1 MEKSAEIYGIRAV
14 IEAINSKKDIDKV
27 FIQTGLKGKLIGQLE
42 SLIRKNKINFSYVP
56 TQKLDRLSKKNHQGV
71 IARIAPIKFYTIDS
85 FSEVL
90 EKSNNPFVLILDQ
103 INDVRN
109 FGAIIRTAE
118 ISGVDGII
126 IQNSS
131 SAPVNS
137 DTIKT
142 SAGAIFNIP
151 ICKVNHIK
159 DAIYHLQSLNISII
173 SASEKSV
180 KNIYDVNLKG
190 KGNALLNMENWRKI
204 VCPKTNKVAYRE
216 TDTLDTFVDS
226 SWYYIRFLDNKL
238 EKMPSFSCIARSLFF
253 IAINWLL
260 GIYHLALKVD
270 SSVINAA
277 LSFIIEGAS
286 PGPVGKAQ

>member
-1 MEKSAEIYGIRAV
+1 MEKNTEIYGIRAV
-14 IEAINSKKDIDKV
+14 IEAINSSKDIDKV

-90 EKSNNPFVLILDQ
+90 ENSNNPFVLILDQ

-159 DAIYHLQSLNISII
+159 DAIYHLQSMNISII
-173 SASEKSV
+173 SASEKSE
-180 KNIYDVNLKG
+180 KNIYDV
-190 KGNALLNMENWRKI
+190 
-204 VCPKTNKVAYRE
+204 
-216 TDTLDTFVDS
+216 D
-226 SWYYIRFLDNKL
+226 
-238 EKMPSFSCIARSLFF
+238 
-253 IAINWLL
+253 
-260 GIYHLALKVD
+260 LKVPLAIIMG
-270 SSVINAA
+270 SEQKGINKSVIN
-277 LSFIIEGAS
+277 LSDESVKLPMYGKIESLNVSVACGIFLYE
-286 PGPVGKAQ
+286 VVRQRI

>member
-1 MEKSAEIYGIRAV
+1 MEKNTEIYGIRAV
-14 IEAINSKKDIDKV
+14 IEAINSSKDIDKV

-85 FSEVL
+85 FSEVI

-118 ISGVDGII
+118 ITGVDGII

-159 DAIYHLQSLNISII
+159 DAIYHLQSMNISII
-173 SASEKSV
+173 SASEKSE
-180 KNIYDVNLKG
+180 KNIYDV
-190 KGNALLNMENWRKI
+190 
-204 VCPKTNKVAYRE
+204 
-216 TDTLDTFVDS
+216 D
-226 SWYYIRFLDNKL
+226 
-238 EKMPSFSCIARSLFF
+238 
-253 IAINWLL
+253 
-260 GIYHLALKVD
+260 LKVPLAIIMG
-270 SSVINAA
+270 SEQKGINKSVIN
-277 LSFIIEGAS
+277 LSNESVKLPMYGKIESLNVSVACGIFLYE
-286 PGPVGKAQ
+286 VVRQRI

>member
-1 MEKSAEIYGIRAV
+1 MDKSTEIYGIRSV
-14 IEAINSKKDIDKV
+14 IEAINSSKDIDKV

-42 SLIRKNKINFSYVP
+42 SLIRNNKINFSYVP
-56 TQKLDRLSKKNHQGV
+56 IQKLDRLSKKNHQGV
-71 IARIAPIKFYTIDS
+71 VARIAPIKFYTIDS

-90 EKSNNPFVLILDQ
+90 EKSKNPFVLILDQ

-173 SASEKSV
+173 SASEKST
-180 KNIYDVNLKG
+180 KNIYDVDLKG
-190 KGNALLNMENWRKI
+190 
-204 VCPKTNKVAYRE
+204 P
-216 TDTLDTFVDS
+216 
-226 SWYYIRFLDNKL
+226 
-238 EKMPSFSCIARSLFF
+238 
-253 IAINWLL
+253 IAIIMGSEQK
-260 GIYHLALKVD
+260 GINK
-270 SSVINAA
+270 SVIN
-277 LSFIIEGAS
+277 LSDESVKLPMYGKIESLNVSVACG
-286 PGPVGKAQ
+286 VFLYEVVRQRI

>member
-1 MEKSAEIYGIRAV
+1 MEKNTEIYGIRAV
-14 IEAINSKKDIDKV
+14 IEAINSSKDIDKV

-90 EKSNNPFVLILDQ
+90 EKSKNPFVLILDQ

-173 SASEKSV
+173 SASEKST
-180 KNIYDVNLKG
+180 KNIYDVDLKG
-190 KGNALLNMENWRKI
+190 
-204 VCPKTNKVAYRE
+204 P
-216 TDTLDTFVDS
+216 
-226 SWYYIRFLDNKL
+226 
-238 EKMPSFSCIARSLFF
+238 
-253 IAINWLL
+253 IAIIMGSEQK
-260 GIYHLALKVD
+260 GINK
-270 SSVINAA
+270 SVIN
-277 LSFIIEGAS
+277 LSDESVKLPMYGKIESLNVSVACG
-286 PGPVGKAQ
+286 VFLYEVVRQRI

>member
-1 MEKSAEIYGIRAV
+1 MEKNTEIYGIRAV
-14 IEAINSKKDIDKV
+14 IEAINSSKDIDKV

-85 FSEVL
+85 FSEVI
-90 EKSNNPFVLILDQ
+90 EKSKNPFILILDQ

-159 DAIYHLQSLNISII
+159 DAIYHLQSMNISII
-173 SASEKSV
+173 SASEKSE
-180 KNIYDVNLKG
+180 KNIYDVDLKG
-190 KGNALLNMENWRKI
+190 PLAIIMGSEQKGI
-204 VCPKTNKVAYRE
+204 NK
-216 TDTLDTFVDS
+216 
-226 SWYYIRFLDNKL
+226 
-238 EKMPSFSCIARSLFF
+238 
-253 IAINWLL
+253 
-260 GIYHLALKVD
+260 
-270 SSVINAA
+270 SVIN
-277 LSFIIEGAS
+277 LSNESVKLPMYGKIESLNVSVACGIFLYE
-286 PGPVGKAQ
+286 VVRQRI

>member
-1 MEKSAEIYGIRAV
+1 MEKNTEIYGIRAV
-14 IEAINSKKDIDKV
+14 IEAINSSKDIDKV

-42 SLIRKNKINFSYVP
+42 SIIRKNKINFSYVP

-159 DAIYHLQSLNISII
+159 DAIYHLQSMNISII
-173 SASEKSV
+173 SASEKSE
-180 KNIYDVNLKG
+180 KNIYDV
-190 KGNALLNMENWRKI
+190 
-204 VCPKTNKVAYRE
+204 
-216 TDTLDTFVDS
+216 D
-226 SWYYIRFLDNKL
+226 
-238 EKMPSFSCIARSLFF
+238 
-253 IAINWLL
+253 
-260 GIYHLALKVD
+260 LKVPLAIIMG
-270 SSVINAA
+270 SEQKGINKSVIN
-277 LSFIIEGAS
+277 LSNESVKLPMYGKIESLNVSVACGIFLYE
-286 PGPVGKAQ
+286 VVRQRI

>member
-1 MEKSAEIYGIRAV
+1 MDRSTEIYGIRSV
-14 IEAINSKKDIDKV
+14 IEAIKSSKDIDKV

-42 SLIRKNKINFSYVP
+42 SLVRKKKINFSFVP
-56 TQKLDRLSKKNHQGV
+56 KQKLDRLSKKNHQGV

-85 FSEVL
+85 FSTVI
-90 EKSNNPFVLILDQ
+90 EKSKNPFILILDQ

-190 KGNALLNMENWRKI
+190 
-204 VCPKTNKVAYRE
+204 P
-216 TDTLDTFVDS
+216 
-226 SWYYIRFLDNKL
+226 
-238 EKMPSFSCIARSLFF
+238 
-253 IAINWLL
+253 IAIIMGSEQK
-260 GIYHLALKVD
+260 GINK
-270 SSVINAA
+270 SVIK
-277 LSFIIEGAS
+277 LSDESVKLPMYGKIESLNVSVACGIFLYE
-286 PGPVGKAQ
+286 VVRQRI

>member
-1 MEKSAEIYGIRAV
+1 MEKNTEIYGIRAV
-14 IEAINSKKDIDKV
+14 IEAINSSKDIDKV

-85 FSEVL
+85 FSEVI

-159 DAIYHLQSLNISII
+159 DAIYHLQSMNISII
-173 SASEKSV
+173 SASEKSE
-180 KNIYDVNLKG
+180 KNIYDVDLKG
-190 KGNALLNMENWRKI
+190 
-204 VCPKTNKVAYRE
+204 P
-216 TDTLDTFVDS
+216 
-226 SWYYIRFLDNKL
+226 
-238 EKMPSFSCIARSLFF
+238 
-253 IAINWLL
+253 IAIIMGSEQK
-260 GIYHLALKVD
+260 GINK
-270 SSVINAA
+270 SVIN
-277 LSFIIEGAS
+277 LSNESVKLPMYGKIESLNVSVACGIFLYE
-286 PGPVGKAQ
+286 VVRQRI

>member
-1 MEKSAEIYGIRAV
+1 MDKSAEIYGIRSV
-14 IEAINSKKDIDKV
+14 IEAINSSKDIDKV

-42 SLIRKNKINFSYVP
+42 SLVRKKKINFSFVP
-56 TQKLDRLSKKNHQGV
+56 KQKLDRLSKKNHQGV
-71 IARIAPIKFYTIDS
+71 IARISPIKFYTIDS
-85 FSEVL
+85 FSTVI
-90 EKSNNPFVLILDQ
+90 EKSKNPFILILDQ

-190 KGNALLNMENWRKI
+190 
-204 VCPKTNKVAYRE
+204 P
-216 TDTLDTFVDS
+216 
-226 SWYYIRFLDNKL
+226 
-238 EKMPSFSCIARSLFF
+238 
-253 IAINWLL
+253 IAIIMGSEQK
-260 GIYHLALKVD
+260 GINK
-270 SSVINAA
+270 SVIK
-277 LSFIIEGAS
+277 LSDESVKLPMYGKIESLNVSVACGIFLYE
-286 PGPVGKAQ
+286 VVRQRI

>member
-1 MEKSAEIYGIRAV
+1 MEKNTEIYGIRAV
-14 IEAINSKKDIDKV
+14 IEAINSSKDIDKV

-85 FSEVL
+85 FSDVL

-159 DAIYHLQSLNISII
+159 DAIYHLPSMNISII
-173 SASEKSV
+173 SASEKSE
-180 KNIYDVNLKG
+180 KNIYDV
-190 KGNALLNMENWRKI
+190 
-204 VCPKTNKVAYRE
+204 
-216 TDTLDTFVDS
+216 D
-226 SWYYIRFLDNKL
+226 
-238 EKMPSFSCIARSLFF
+238 
-253 IAINWLL
+253 
-260 GIYHLALKVD
+260 LKVPLAIIMG
-270 SSVINAA
+270 SEQKGINKSVIN
-277 LSFIIEGAS
+277 LSNESVKLPMYGKIESLNVSVACGIFLYE
-286 PGPVGKAQ
+286 VVRQRI

>member
-1 MEKSAEIYGIRAV
+1 MEKNTEIYGIRAV
-14 IEAINSKKDIDKV
+14 IEAINSSKDIDKV

-159 DAIYHLQSLNISII
+159 DAIYHLQSMNISII
-173 SASEKSV
+173 SASEKSE
-180 KNIYDVNLKG
+180 KNIYDV
-190 KGNALLNMENWRKI
+190 
-204 VCPKTNKVAYRE
+204 
-216 TDTLDTFVDS
+216 D
-226 SWYYIRFLDNKL
+226 
-238 EKMPSFSCIARSLFF
+238 
-253 IAINWLL
+253 
-260 GIYHLALKVD
+260 LKVPLAIIMG
-270 SSVINAA
+270 SEQKGINKSVIN
-277 LSFIIEGAS
+277 LSDESVKLPMYGKIESLNVSVACGIFLYEI
-286 PGPVGKAQ
+286 VRQRI

>member
-1 MEKSAEIYGIRAV
+1 MEKNTEIYGIRAV
-14 IEAINSKKDIDKV
+14 IEAINSSKDIDKV

-85 FSEVL
+85 FSDVL

-159 DAIYHLQSLNISII
+159 DAIYHLQSMNISII
-173 SASEKSV
+173 SASEKSE
-180 KNIYDVNLKG
+180 KNIYD
-190 KGNALLNMENWRKI
+190 
-204 VCPKTNKVAYRE
+204 
-216 TDTLDTFVDS
+216 LD
-226 SWYYIRFLDNKL
+226 
-238 EKMPSFSCIARSLFF
+238 
-253 IAINWLL
+253 
-260 GIYHLALKVD
+260 LKVPLAIIMG
-270 SSVINAA
+270 SEQKGINKSVIN
-277 LSFIIEGAS
+277 LSNESVKLPMYGKIESLNVSVACGIFLYE
-286 PGPVGKAQ
+286 VVRQRI

>member
-1 MEKSAEIYGIRAV
+1 MEKDTEIYGIRSV
-14 IEAINSKKDIDKV
+14 IEAINSSKDIDKV

-42 SLIRKNKINFSYVP
+42 ALIRKNKINFSYVP
-56 TQKLDRLSKKNHQGV
+56 TQRLDRLSKKNHQGV
-71 IARIAPIKFYTIDS
+71 IARISPIKFYDINEL
-85 FSEVL
+85 SEL
-90 EKSNNPFVLILDQ
+90 ISKSKNPFILILDQ

-159 DAIYHLQSLNISII
+159 DAIYHLQSLDISI
-173 SASEKSV
+173 
-180 KNIYDVNLKG
+180 NIPSN
-190 KGNALLNMENWRKI
+190 
-204 VCPKTNKVAYRE
+204 
-216 TDTLDTFVDS
+216 TL
-226 SWYYIRFLDNKL
+226 
-238 EKMPSFSCIARSLFF
+238 SF
-253 IAINWLL
+253 
-260 GIYHLALKVD
+260 
-270 SSVINAA
+270 VINFTV
-277 LSFIIEGAS
+277 LL
-286 PGPVGKAQ
+286 

>member
-1 MEKSAEIYGIRAV
+1 MEKNTEIYGIRAV
-14 IEAINSKKDIDKV
+14 IEAINSSKDIDKV

-103 INDVRN
+103 ISDVRN

-159 DAIYHLQSLNISII
+159 DAIYHLQSMNISII
-173 SASEKSV
+173 SASEKSE
-180 KNIYDVNLKG
+180 KNIYDIDLKG
-190 KGNALLNMENWRKI
+190 PLAIIMGSEQKGI
-204 VCPKTNKVAYRE
+204 NK
-216 TDTLDTFVDS
+216 
-226 SWYYIRFLDNKL
+226 
-238 EKMPSFSCIARSLFF
+238 
-253 IAINWLL
+253 
-260 GIYHLALKVD
+260 
-270 SSVINAA
+270 SVIN
-277 LSFIIEGAS
+277 LSNESVKLPMYGKIESLNVSVACGIFLYE
-286 PGPVGKAQ
+286 VVRQRI

>member
-1 MEKSAEIYGIRAV
+1 MEKNTEIYGIRAV
-14 IEAINSKKDIDKV
+14 IEAINSSKDIDKV

-90 EKSNNPFVLILDQ
+90 ENSNNPFVLILDQ

-159 DAIYHLQSLNISII
+159 DAIYHLQSMNISII
-173 SASEKSV
+173 SASEKSE
-180 KNIYDVNLKG
+180 KNIYDVDLKG
-190 KGNALLNMENWRKI
+190 PLAIIMGSEQKGI
-204 VCPKTNKVAYRE
+204 NK
-216 TDTLDTFVDS
+216 
-226 SWYYIRFLDNKL
+226 
-238 EKMPSFSCIARSLFF
+238 
-253 IAINWLL
+253 
-260 GIYHLALKVD
+260 
-270 SSVINAA
+270 SVIN
-277 LSFIIEGAS
+277 LSNESVKLPMYGKIESLNVSVACGIFLYE
-286 PGPVGKAQ
+286 VVRQRI

>member
-1 MEKSAEIYGIRAV
+1 MEKNTEIYGIRAV
-14 IEAINSKKDIDKV
+14 IEAINSSKDIDKV

-42 SLIRKNKINFSYVP
+42 SLIRNNKINFSYVP
-56 TQKLDRLSKKNHQGV
+56 IQKLDRLSKKNHQGV

-90 EKSNNPFVLILDQ
+90 EKSKNPFVLILDQ

-137 DTIKT
+137 DTVKT

-159 DAIYHLQSLNISII
+159 DAIYHLQSMNISII
-173 SASEKSV
+173 SASEKSE
-180 KNIYDVNLKG
+180 KNIYDVNLKVPLAIIMG
-190 KGNALLNMENWRKI
+190 SEQKGI
-204 VCPKTNKVAYRE
+204 NK
-216 TDTLDTFVDS
+216 
-226 SWYYIRFLDNKL
+226 
-238 EKMPSFSCIARSLFF
+238 
-253 IAINWLL
+253 
-260 GIYHLALKVD
+260 
-270 SSVINAA
+270 SVIN
-277 LSFIIEGAS
+277 LSDESVKLPMYGKIESLNVSVACGIFLYE
-286 PGPVGKAQ
+286 VVRQRI

>member
-1 MEKSAEIYGIRAV
+1 MEKNTEIYGIRAV
-14 IEAINSKKDIDKV
+14 IEAINSSKDIDKV

-85 FSEVL
+85 FSEVI
-90 EKSNNPFVLILDQ
+90 EKSKNPFILILDQ

-159 DAIYHLQSLNISII
+159 DAIYHLKSMNISII
-173 SASEKSV
+173 SASEKSE
-180 KNIYDVNLKG
+180 KNIYDVDLKG
-190 KGNALLNMENWRKI
+190 PLAIIMGSEQKGI
-204 VCPKTNKVAYRE
+204 NK
-216 TDTLDTFVDS
+216 
-226 SWYYIRFLDNKL
+226 
-238 EKMPSFSCIARSLFF
+238 
-253 IAINWLL
+253 
-260 GIYHLALKVD
+260 
-270 SSVINAA
+270 SVIN
-277 LSFIIEGAS
+277 LSNESVKLPMYGKIESLNVSVACGIFLYE
-286 PGPVGKAQ
+286 VVRQRI

>member
-1 MEKSAEIYGIRAV
+1 MVKSTEIYGIRSV
-14 IEAINSKKDIDKV
+14 IEAINSSKDIDKV

-85 FSEVL
+85 FSEVI
-90 EKSNNPFVLILDQ
+90 EKSKNPFILILDQ

-159 DAIYHLQSLNISII
+159 DAIYHLQSFNISII

-190 KGNALLNMENWRKI
+190 
-204 VCPKTNKVAYRE
+204 P
-216 TDTLDTFVDS
+216 
-226 SWYYIRFLDNKL
+226 
-238 EKMPSFSCIARSLFF
+238 
-253 IAINWLL
+253 IAIIMGSEQK
-260 GIYHLALKVD
+260 GINK
-270 SSVINAA
+270 SVIK
-277 LSFIIEGAS
+277 LSDESVKLPMYGKIESLNVSVACGIFLYEI
-286 PGPVGKAQ
+286 VRQRI

>member
-1 MEKSAEIYGIRAV
+1 MEKNTEIYGIRAV
-14 IEAINSKKDIDKV
+14 IEAINSSKDIDKV

-42 SLIRKNKINFSYVP
+42 SIIRKNKIHFSYVP

-71 IARIAPIKFYTIDS
+71 IARIAPIKFYTIER
-85 FSEVL
+85 FSEVI
-90 EKSNNPFVLILDQ
+90 EKSINPFILILDQ

-159 DAIYHLQSLNISII
+159 DAIYHLQSMNISII
-173 SASEKSV
+173 SASEKAE
-180 KNIYDVNLKG
+180 KNIYDVDLK
-190 KGNALLNMENWRKI
+190 I
-204 VCPKTNKVAYRE
+204 P
-216 TDTLDTFVDS
+216 
-226 SWYYIRFLDNKL
+226 
-238 EKMPSFSCIARSLFF
+238 
-253 IAINWLL
+253 IAIIMGSEQK
-260 GIYHLALKVD
+260 GINK
-270 SSVINAA
+270 SVIN
-277 LSFIIEGAS
+277 LSNESVKLPMYGKIESLNVSVACGIFLYE
-286 PGPVGKAQ
+286 VVRQRI

>member
-1 MEKSAEIYGIRAV
+1 MEKNTEIYGIRAV
-14 IEAINSKKDIDKV
+14 IEAINSSKDIDKV

-159 DAIYHLQSLNISII
+159 DAIYHLQSMNISII
-173 SASEKSV
+173 SASEKSE
-180 KNIYDVNLKG
+180 KNIYDV
-190 KGNALLNMENWRKI
+190 
-204 VCPKTNKVAYRE
+204 
-216 TDTLDTFVDS
+216 D
-226 SWYYIRFLDNKL
+226 
-238 EKMPSFSCIARSLFF
+238 
-253 IAINWLL
+253 
-260 GIYHLALKVD
+260 LKVPLAIIMG
-270 SSVINAA
+270 SEQKGINKSVIN
-277 LSFIIEGAS
+277 LSNESVKLHMYGKIESLNFSVA
-286 PGPVGKAQ
+286 

>member
-1 MEKSAEIYGIRAV
+1 MEKKTEIYGLRAV
-14 IEAINSKKDIDKV
+14 IEAINSSKDIDKV

-85 FSEVL
+85 FSEVI
-90 EKSNNPFVLILDQ
+90 EKSKNPFILILDQ

-159 DAIYHLQSLNISII
+159 DAIYHLQSMNISII
-173 SASEKSV
+173 SASEKSE
-180 KNIYDVNLKG
+180 KNIYDV
-190 KGNALLNMENWRKI
+190 
-204 VCPKTNKVAYRE
+204 
-216 TDTLDTFVDS
+216 D
-226 SWYYIRFLDNKL
+226 
-238 EKMPSFSCIARSLFF
+238 
-253 IAINWLL
+253 
-260 GIYHLALKVD
+260 LKVPLAIIMG
-270 SSVINAA
+270 SEQKGINKSVIN
-277 LSFIIEGAS
+277 LSNESVKLPMYGKIESLNVSVACGIFLYE
-286 PGPVGKAQ
+286 VVRQRI

>member
-1 MEKSAEIYGIRAV
+1 MEKNTEIYGIRAV
-14 IEAINSKKDIDKV
+14 IEAINSSKDIDKV

-42 SLIRKNKINFSYVP
+42 SIIRKNKINFSYVP

-71 IARIAPIKFYTIDS
+71 IARIAPIKFYTIES
-85 FSEVL
+85 FSEVI
-90 EKSNNPFVLILDQ
+90 EKSKNPFILILDQ

-159 DAIYHLQSLNISII
+159 DAIYHLQSMNISII
-173 SASEKSV
+173 SASEKSE
-180 KNIYDVNLKG
+180 KNIYDV
-190 KGNALLNMENWRKI
+190 
-204 VCPKTNKVAYRE
+204 
-216 TDTLDTFVDS
+216 D
-226 SWYYIRFLDNKL
+226 
-238 EKMPSFSCIARSLFF
+238 
-253 IAINWLL
+253 
-260 GIYHLALKVD
+260 LKVPLAIIMG
-270 SSVINAA
+270 SEQKGINKSVIN
-277 LSFIIEGAS
+277 LSNESVKLPMYGKIESLNVSVACGIFLYE
-286 PGPVGKAQ
+286 VVRQRI

>member
-1 MEKSAEIYGIRAV
+1 MEKKTEIYGIRAV
-14 IEAINSKKDIDKV
+14 IEAINSSKDLDKV

-85 FSEVL
+85 FGEVL
-90 EKSNNPFVLILDQ
+90 EKSKNPFVLILDQ

-159 DAIYHLQSLNISII
+159 DAIYHLQSMNISII
-173 SASEKSV
+173 SASEKAE
-180 KNIYDVNLKG
+180 KNIYDV
-190 KGNALLNMENWRKI
+190 
-204 VCPKTNKVAYRE
+204 
-216 TDTLDTFVDS
+216 D
-226 SWYYIRFLDNKL
+226 
-238 EKMPSFSCIARSLFF
+238 
-253 IAINWLL
+253 
-260 GIYHLALKVD
+260 LKVPLAIIMG
-270 SSVINAA
+270 SEQKGINKSVIN
-277 LSFIIEGAS
+277 LSNESVKLPMYGKIESLNVSVACGIFLYE
-286 PGPVGKAQ
+286 VVRQRI

>member
-1 MEKSAEIYGIRAV
+1 MEKNTEIYGIRAV
-14 IEAINSKKDIDKV
+14 IEAINSSKDIDKV

-56 TQKLDRLSKKNHQGV
+56 MQKLDRLSKKNHQGV

-159 DAIYHLQSLNISII
+159 DAIYHLQSMNISII
-173 SASEKSV
+173 SASEKSE
-180 KNIYDVNLKG
+180 KNIYDV
-190 KGNALLNMENWRKI
+190 
-204 VCPKTNKVAYRE
+204 
-216 TDTLDTFVDS
+216 D
-226 SWYYIRFLDNKL
+226 
-238 EKMPSFSCIARSLFF
+238 
-253 IAINWLL
+253 
-260 GIYHLALKVD
+260 LKVPLAIIMG
-270 SSVINAA
+270 SEQKGINKSVIN
-277 LSFIIEGAS
+277 LSNESVKLPMYGKIESLNVSVACGIFLYE
-286 PGPVGKAQ
+286 VVRQRI